1 MTGRARSRIAIA
13 LAIALAATGIAMLAT
28 MTSMTVRA
36 TGLDPNP
43 AGAAKQQDGAE
54 AVDDGFPPVDWG
66 YWLAANPDI
75 VGWVTVPGTGIDYP
89 VVQGSTDDPTHYLY
103 HDAYGN
109 WNYHG
114 TPYLSWECEE
124 GGLLGGDNALVFGHH
139 LQDGTMF
146 SALAGFI
153 DAGYAEEHSPI
164 LVQTP
169 DEKAKLQVIAIDV
182 VAASTETVKLG
193 FETAEAQTE
202 WLRKTVANA
211 DLALAPSDFD
221 YSSAISVV
229 TLCTCSY
236 SRWSNERTLVYCTP
250 QEVIPND

>member
-66 YWLAANPDI
+66 YWLSANPDI

-236 SRWSNERTLVYCTP
+236 SRWTLVYCTP